1 MWRETQPCWD
11 CPGSSRWGRTSPIR
25 STPATIIPFRVPLL
39 DAVLGGH
46 GAVPVSM
53 EIYNALGQKVRTLI
67 DEDRIPGYYRIAW
80 NGLDG
85 NGHPAASGLYFYQL
99 KAGALQRV
107 KKMTLVK

>member
-1 MWRETQPCWD
+1 MEGNPTLLGLPKAFALGQNYPN
-11 CPGSSRWGRTSPIR
+11 PFN
-25 STPATIIPFRVPLL
+25 PATIIPFRVPLL
-39 DAVLGGH
+39 DAVLAGRV
-46 GAVPVSM
+46 AVPVSM

-85 NGHPAASGLYFYQL
+85 NGRPAASGLYFYHL